1 MNSGELNLIKQEI
14 NKIDNLQ
21 GLIALSDH
29 IKHCRFLL
37 GRTSI
42 NVGDKVFVVQKTKKT
57 RGTVTK
63 INIKKAIVEMEN
75 GQSWRVPFEMM
86 EAI

>member
-14 NKIDNLQ
+14 NKIDNMA
-21 GLIALSDH
+21 GLNMLSDH
-29 IKHCRFLL
+29 IRHIKFLL

-63 INIKKAIVEMEN
+63 INVKKAVVAMES